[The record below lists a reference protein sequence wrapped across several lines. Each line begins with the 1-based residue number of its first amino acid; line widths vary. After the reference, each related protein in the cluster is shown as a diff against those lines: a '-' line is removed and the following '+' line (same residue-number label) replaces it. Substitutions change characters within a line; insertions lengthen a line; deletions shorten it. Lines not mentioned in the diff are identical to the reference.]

1 MTTAAPVSLL
11 YVGDPMCSWCYGF
24 AVPLAQLRAQFPEL
38 PVQLMLGGLRAY
50 NTQVMDAD
58 LKNKLRHHW
67 ADVAQRSGQPFSDS
81 LFEREDFIYDTE
93 PACRA
98 VVTLRQQAPE
108 LALPMYQAIQQAFY
122 ARGRDVTQAA
132 VLAEVWSEVSG
143 QADTS
148 LDFLQAFE
156 SDAARQATRED
167 FAQVQRWGISGFPTL
182 LVLVQGQAHLLGNG
196 YTEAKVLADRLAT
209 FITPPP

>member
-1 MTTAAPVSLL
+1 MNTAAPVSLL

-24 AVPLAQLRAQFPEL
+24 AVPLARLRAQFPEL

-58 LKNKLRHHW
+58 LKNKLRQHW
-67 ADVAQRSGQPFSDS
+67 ADVAQRSGQPFSDR

-98 VVTLRQQAPE
+98 VVTVRQQAPE
-108 LALPMYQAIQQAFY
+108 LALAMYQAIQQAFY

-132 VLAEVWSEVSG
+132 VLAELWREVSG
-143 QADTS
+143 PADTS

-182 LVLVQGQAHLLGNG
+182 LVLARGQVHLLSNG
-196 YTEAKVLADRLAT
+196 YTEAKVLADRLAA
-209 FITPPP
+209 FITLPP